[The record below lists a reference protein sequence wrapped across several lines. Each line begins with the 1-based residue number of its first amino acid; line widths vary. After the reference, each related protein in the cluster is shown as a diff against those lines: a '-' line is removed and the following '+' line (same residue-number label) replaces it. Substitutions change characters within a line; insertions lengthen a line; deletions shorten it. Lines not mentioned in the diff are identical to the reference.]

1 MVVVSNNFWIKFQAT
16 LGECSCITVC
26 NHFNLCR
33 NDRQARDLAHCMNHL
48 TISDKSIRRLQDNFP
63 CYKDWL
69 VDTVI
74 HDSFTLLLTKAK
86 KFTKP
91 EVKGQIEELERMMNE
106 AHMKGTGDDKPSMDT
121 AECDSKPSMD
131 TTECKLDYVCCIV

>member
-1 MVVVSNNFWIKFQAT
+1 
-16 LGECSCITVC
+16 
-26 NHFNLCR
+26 
-33 NDRQARDLAHCMNHL
+33 MNHL
-48 TISDKSIRRLQDNFP
+48 TISDKSVRRLQDNFP

-106 AHMKGTGDDKPSMDT
+106 AHVKGTGDSKPSMDTAECDSKPSMDT

-131 TTECKLDYVCCIV
+131 TTECKLCLLYCLTRGSHIHVMYNNVGKT